1 MSRQF
6 IAKIFSLDVVPPE
19 LRLQISRENFAVR
32 IRLTRGACALGATV
46 ATAIEVEFNN
56 QGQLKF
62 TTFYFI
68 GLISNYFILFLTT
81 IFWNRYVNTD
91 KNFIKMKLF
100 FNFLIFMLGSFWSL
114 YLVSI
119 IKTSAAT
126 QQALILSIII
136 GLISTTISSGPLS
149 STLVFWLPLTLGSF
163 CAIDVSGHMQSPA
176 FVISLSGYTALVFFT
191 MVFLNR
197 KMLERSVNEINLAK
211 TGETI
216 RILLRDFEENASDW
230 LWETNTEGEIKHV
243 SPRFAEVARQPPSAI
258 QGDLLAFMAGGD
270 HTLRRVRPAEGD
282 VFEPL
287 RRRMIARK
295 PFRDMVMPVN
305 MGGERRWWSMTG
317 KPVQDSSGRFIG
329 YRGVGSDVTA
339 VHRSRERIAY
349 LARHDSLTD
358 LANRT
363 EFNNVLTLLL
373 SESAQPSAALLCLDL
388 DQFKAVNDSYGHG
401 LGDSVLRA
409 VAHRIRGAI
418 RDRDVAARLGG
429 DEFSIVLPSD
439 DEFEATAIADRI
451 IDRVSRPYKFDGVTV
466 EIGVTIGIALAPRDG
481 KTPETLYRN
490 ADLALYRAKD
500 AGRGTWRLFDPTM
513 DRQLQDRRGLQRDI
527 KSALRNDQLFV
538 EFQPVIEL
546 ATRSVVGLEALV
558 RWKHPDRDII
568 SPGDFI
574 EIAERSGLIGAI
586 TAFVLSEAA
595 ALVAQLPSFVA
606 VAVNL
611 SPLHL
616 REAWLVDQ
624 VSEIIR
630 HAGVAPDRIE
640 FEVTETAVL
649 ETEGRT
655 IDNLHRLRAL
665 GCRIAIDDF
674 GTGYSSLATLSRFPF
689 DRLKIDRS
697 FINDLENNA
706 ADAPIVKAIIDL
718 SQTMGLRVTAEG
730 VETERQADI
739 LTRYQCDD
747 IQGFLYSP
755 PVRKAEVLQ
764 LFKSGQTITGLSVGC
779 AVPGPAVRQATQ
791 ARRPQQP
798 MPQHSSFE

>member
-1 MSRQF
+1 
-6 IAKIFSLDVVPPE
+6 L
-19 LRLQISRENFAVR
+19 LISRENFGVR
-32 IRLTRGACALGATV
+32 IRLTRGACFLGPTV
-46 ATAIEVEFNN
+46 ATAIEFEFKNEIHLRYS
-56 QGQLKF
+56 G
-62 TTFYFI
+62 FYFAALLLNYAALFI
-68 GLISNYFILFLTT
+68 ISMIWTKRSSDEEFFVKCKFI
-81 IFWNRYVNTD
+81 
-91 KNFIKMKLF
+91 
-100 FNFLIFMLGSFWSL
+100 FNFFIFTLGCFWSL

-119 IKTSAAT
+119 MLVLPPA
-126 QQALILSIII
+126 QQALILSIMVC
-136 GLISTTISSGPLS
+136 LISTTISSGPLS
-149 STLVFWLPLTLGSF
+149 STLMFWLPLTIGSF
-163 CAIDVSGHMQSPA
+163 CALYVSGHLDNLA
-176 FVISLSGYTALVFFT
+176 FVVSLSGYTALVFFT

-197 KMLERSVNEINLAK
+197 KMLERSVNEINLAQ

-230 LWETNTEGEIKHV
+230 LWETNDKGEIKHV
-243 SPRFAEVARQPPSAI
+243 SPRFAEVARQPQSAI
-258 QGDLLAFMAGGD
+258 QGDLLAFMAGSD
-270 HTLRRVRPAEGD
+270 QTLRHVHAAEGD

-287 RRRMIARK
+287 RRRMVARK

-317 KPVQDSSGRFIG
+317 KPIEDSNGRFIG

-339 VHRSRERIAY
+339 MHRSRERIAY

-363 EFNNVLTLLL
+363 EFNNALGLLL
-373 SESAQPSAALLCLDL
+373 SESAEPNAALLCLDL

-429 DEFSIVLPSD
+429 DEFSILLPSN
-439 DEFEATAIADRI
+439 DEFEATAIADRV

-466 EIGVTIGIALAPRDG
+466 EIGVSIGIALAPRDG
-481 KTPETLYRN
+481 RTSEVLYRN

-500 AGRGTWRLFDPTM
+500 AGRGTWRLFDPAM

-527 KSALRNDQLFV
+527 KSALREDQLFV
-538 EFQPVIEL
+538 EFQPVVALE
-546 ATRSVVGLEALV
+546 TRSIVGLEALV
-558 RWKHPDRDII
+558 RWKHPDRGII
-568 SPGDFI
+568 PPGEFI

-586 TAFVLSEAA
+586 TAFVLAESA
-595 ALVAQLPSFVA
+595 ALAAQLPGFVA
-606 VAVNL
+606 IAVNL

-624 VSEIIR
+624 VSEIIQQ
-630 HAGVAPDRIE
+630 AGVAPERIE

-697 FINDLENNA
+697 FINDLEHNA
-706 ADAPIVKAIIDL
+706 ADAPIVKAMIDL

-730 VETERQADI
+730 VETERQAAI
-739 LTRYQCDD
+739 LTLYQCND

-755 PVRKAEVLQ
+755 PIRKAQVLH
-764 LFKSGQTITGLSVGC
+764 LFESGRTVTGLGLGC
-779 AVPGPAVRQATQ
+779 VETVSMVRQATR
-791 ARRPQQP
+791 ARRVEQP

>member
-1 MSRQF
+1 
-6 IAKIFSLDVVPPE
+6 
-19 LRLQISRENFAVR
+19 
-32 IRLTRGACALGATV
+32 
-46 ATAIEVEFNN
+46 
-56 QGQLKF
+56 
-62 TTFYFI
+62 
-68 GLISNYFILFLTT
+68 
-81 IFWNRYVNTD
+81 
-91 KNFIKMKLF
+91 
-100 FNFLIFMLGSFWSL
+100 
-114 YLVSI
+114 
-119 IKTSAAT
+119 
-126 QQALILSIII
+126 
-136 GLISTTISSGPLS
+136 
-149 STLVFWLPLTLGSF
+149 
-163 CAIDVSGHMQSPA
+163 MQSPA

-595 ALVAQLPSFVA
+595 ALVAQLPSFVT

-730 VETERQADI
+730 VETERQAAI

-764 LFKSGQTITGLSVGC
+764 LFESGQTITGLSVGC

>member
-1 MSRQF
+1 
-6 IAKIFSLDVVPPE
+6 
-19 LRLQISRENFAVR
+19 
-32 IRLTRGACALGATV
+32 
-46 ATAIEVEFNN
+46 
-56 QGQLKF
+56 
-62 TTFYFI
+62 
-68 GLISNYFILFLTT
+68 
-81 IFWNRYVNTD
+81 
-91 KNFIKMKLF
+91 
-100 FNFLIFMLGSFWSL
+100 MLGSFWSL

>member
-1 MSRQF
+1 MP
-6 IAKIFSLDVVPPE
+6 KE
-19 LRLQISRENFAVR
+19 LRLVISRENFGVR
-32 IRLTRGACALGATV
+32 IRLTRGACFLGTAVAL
-46 ATAIEVEFNN
+46 AIALEFKSEIHLTYT
-56 QGQLKF
+56 G
-62 TTFYFI
+62 YY
-68 GLISNYFILFLTT
+68 LIFLILDYILLFLVTN
-81 IFWNRYVNTD
+81 IWHRYQSNDVTFSRL
-91 KNFIKMKLF
+91 KYI
-100 FNFLIFMLGSFWSL
+100 FNFLIFVLGSFWAL
-114 YLVSI
+114 YLISI
-119 IKTSAAT
+119 MKISPAA
-126 QQALILSIII
+126 QQALLLSIII

-149 STLVFWLPLTLGSF
+149 STLSFWFPLTCGAF
-163 CAIDVSGHMQSPA
+163 GAVYVSGHLNS
-176 FVISLSGYTALVFFT
+176 FSFDVSLFGYSALVLFT
-191 MVFLNR
+191 MIFLNR
-197 KMLERSVNEINLAK
+197 KMLERSVNEIRLAQ
-211 TGETI
+211 TSETI

-230 LWETNTEGEIKHV
+230 LWETNERGEIKHV
-243 SPRFAEVARQPPSAI
+243 SPRFAEVAGQPETAI
-258 QGDLLAFMAGGD
+258 RGDLLAFMTGSD
-270 HTLRRVRPAEGD
+270 HTLRRVRDTNVD

-287 RRRMIARK
+287 RRRMLARK

-317 KPVQDSSGRFIG
+317 KPVQDASGQFLG

-339 VHRSRERIAY
+339 MHRSRERIAY
-349 LARHDSLTD
+349 LARHDTLTD

-363 EFNNVLTLLL
+363 EFNNCLGLLL
-373 SESAQPSAALLCLDL
+373 SDTAQPTAGLLCLDL

-429 DEFSIVLPSD
+429 DEFSIILPSN
-439 DEFEATAIADRI
+439 DEFEATAIADRV

-466 EIGVTIGIALAPRDG
+466 EIGVSIGIALAPRDG
-481 KTPETLYRN
+481 DSPEALYRN
-490 ADLALYRAKD
+490 ADLALYRAK
-500 AGRGTWRLFDPTM
+500 ASGRGTWRLFDPTM

-527 KSALRNDQLFV
+527 KSALRDDQLFV
-538 EFQPVIEL
+538 EFQPVIAL
-546 ATRSVVGLEALV
+546 ATRSIVGLEALV
-558 RWKHPDRDII
+558 RWNHPDRGII
-568 SPGDFI
+568 APDAFI

-586 TAFVLSEAA
+586 TAFVLSESA
-595 ALVAQLPSFVA
+595 ALVAKLPAYIV

-624 VSEIIR
+624 ISAIIDQ
-630 HAGVAPDRIE
+630 AGVAAERIE
-640 FEVTETAVL
+640 FEVTESAVL

-697 FINDLENNA
+697 FINNLENHET
-706 ADAPIVKAIIDL
+706 DAPIVKAMIDL

-730 VETERQADI
+730 VETERQAAI
-739 LTRYQCDD
+739 LGRYRCDD

-755 PVRKAEVLQ
+755 PVRCAEILD
-764 LFKSGQTITGLSVGC
+764 LFETGRTITGLGVGC
-779 AVPGPAVRQATQ
+779 VAPMHPAGAK
-791 ARRPQQP
+791 AIDPALP
-798 MPQHSSFE
+798 EPQHNSFE

>member
-1 MSRQF
+1 MSS
-6 IAKIFSLDVVPPE
+6 KIFSLDVVPSE
-19 LRLQISRENFAVR
+19 LRLLISRENFGVR
-32 IRLTRGACALGATV
+32 IRLTRGACILGATV
-46 ATAIEVEFNN
+46 ATAIELEFNN
-56 QGQLKF
+56 KIHLQYAGY
-62 TTFYFI
+62 YFI
-68 GLISNYFILFLTT
+68 ALILNYFILFLFTT
-81 IFWNRYVNTD
+81 IWVN
-91 KNFIKMKLF
+91 KNTSDNSFIKLKYIFNLF
-100 FNFLIFMLGSFWSL
+100 IFTLGSFWSF

-119 IKTSAAT
+119 IQISPAA
-126 QQALILSIII
+126 QQSLILSIMI

-149 STLVFWLPLTLGSF
+149 STLMFWLPLTIGLF
-163 CAIDVSGHMQSPA
+163 CAIYVSGHLDSVA
-176 FVISLSGYTALVFFT
+176 FVVSISCYTSLVFFT

-197 KMLERSVNEINLAK
+197 KMLERSVNEINLAQ

-230 LWETNTEGEIKHV
+230 LWETDTKGEIKHV
-243 SPRFAEVARQPPSAI
+243 SPRFAEVARQPQSAI
-258 QGDLLAFMAGGD
+258 RGDLLAFMAGTD
-270 HTLRRVRPAEGD
+270 QTLQQVRPAEGD

-287 RRRMIARK
+287 RRRMITRK

-317 KPVQDSSGRFIG
+317 KPIEDSSGRFIG

-363 EFNNVLTLLL
+363 EFNSALSLLL
-373 SESAQPSAALLCLDL
+373 SEGAEPNVALLCLDL

-429 DEFSIVLPSD
+429 DEFSILLPAD
-439 DEFEATAIADRI
+439 DEFEATAIADRV

-466 EIGVTIGIALAPRDG
+466 EIGVSIGIALAPRDG
-481 KTPETLYRN
+481 RTPEVLYRN

-527 KSALRNDQLFV
+527 KSALRDDQLFV
-538 EFQPVIEL
+538 EFQPVVAL
-546 ATRSVVGLEALV
+546 STRSIVGLEALV
-558 RWKHPDRDII
+558 RWKHPDRGII
-568 SPGDFI
+568 PPGEFI
-574 EIAERSGLIGAI
+574 EIAERTGLIGAI
-586 TAFVLSEAA
+586 TAFVLAESA
-595 ALVAQLPSFVA
+595 ALAAQLPGFMA
-606 VAVNL
+606 IAVNL

-624 VSEIIR
+624 VSEIIQQ
-630 HAGVAPDRIE
+630 AGVAPDRIE

-697 FINDLENNA
+697 FINDLEHNA

-730 VETERQADI
+730 VETERQAAI
-739 LTRYQCDD
+739 LTLYQCNE

-755 PVRKAEVLQ
+755 PVLKAQVLQ
-764 LFKSGQTITGLSVGC
+764 LFESGRTVTGLGIGC
-779 AVPGPAVRQATQ
+779 VEPEPIVRQAMRS
-791 ARRPQQP
+791 RRAEQP
-798 MPQHSSFE
+798 MPQHSSLE

>member
-1 MSRQF
+1 
-6 IAKIFSLDVVPPE
+6 
-19 LRLQISRENFAVR
+19 
-32 IRLTRGACALGATV
+32 
-46 ATAIEVEFNN
+46 
-56 QGQLKF
+56 
-62 TTFYFI
+62 
-68 GLISNYFILFLTT
+68 
-81 IFWNRYVNTD
+81 
-91 KNFIKMKLF
+91 
-100 FNFLIFMLGSFWSL
+100 
-114 YLVSI
+114 
-119 IKTSAAT
+119 
-126 QQALILSIII
+126 
-136 GLISTTISSGPLS
+136 
-149 STLVFWLPLTLGSF
+149 
-163 CAIDVSGHMQSPA
+163 MQSPA

>member
-1 MSRQF
+1 M
-6 IAKIFSLDVVPPE
+6 
-19 LRLQISRENFAVR
+19 
-32 IRLTRGACALGATV
+32 
-46 ATAIEVEFNN
+46 
-56 QGQLKF
+56 
-62 TTFYFI
+62 
-68 GLISNYFILFLTT
+68 
-81 IFWNRYVNTD
+81 
-91 KNFIKMKLF
+91 
-100 FNFLIFMLGSFWSL
+100 
-114 YLVSI
+114 
-119 IKTSAAT
+119 
-126 QQALILSIII
+126 
-136 GLISTTISSGPLS
+136 
-149 STLVFWLPLTLGSF
+149 FWLPLTIGLF
-163 CAIDVSGHMQSPA
+163 CAIYVSGHLDSVA
-176 FVISLSGYTALVFFT
+176 FVVSISCYTSLVFFT

-197 KMLERSVNEINLAK
+197 KMLERSVNEINLAQ

-230 LWETNTEGEIKHV
+230 LWETDTKGEIKHV
-243 SPRFAEVARQPPSAI
+243 SPRFAEVARQPQSAI
-258 QGDLLAFMAGGD
+258 RGDLLAFMAGTD
-270 HTLRRVRPAEGD
+270 QTLQQVRPAEGD

-287 RRRMIARK
+287 RRRMITRK

-317 KPVQDSSGRFIG
+317 KPIEDSSGRFIG

-363 EFNNVLTLLL
+363 EFNSALSLLL
-373 SESAQPSAALLCLDL
+373 SEGAEPNVALLCLDL

-429 DEFSIVLPSD
+429 DEFSILLPAD
-439 DEFEATAIADRI
+439 DEFEATAIADRV

-466 EIGVTIGIALAPRDG
+466 EIGVSIGIALAPRDG
-481 KTPETLYRN
+481 RTPEVLYRN

-527 KSALRNDQLFV
+527 KSALRDDQLFV
-538 EFQPVIEL
+538 EFQPVVAL
-546 ATRSVVGLEALV
+546 STRSIVGLEALV
-558 RWKHPDRDII
+558 RWKHPDRGII
-568 SPGDFI
+568 PPGEFI
-574 EIAERSGLIGAI
+574 EIAERTGLIGAI
-586 TAFVLSEAA
+586 TAFVLAESA
-595 ALVAQLPSFVA
+595 ALAAQLPGFMA
-606 VAVNL
+606 IAVNL

-624 VSEIIR
+624 VSEIIQQ
-630 HAGVAPDRIE
+630 AGVAPDRIE

-697 FINDLENNA
+697 FINDLEHNA

-730 VETERQADI
+730 VETERQAAI
-739 LTRYQCDD
+739 LTLYQCNE

-755 PVRKAEVLQ
+755 PVLKAQVLQ
-764 LFKSGQTITGLSVGC
+764 LFESGRTVTGLGIGC
-779 AVPGPAVRQATQ
+779 VEPEPIVRQAMRS
-791 ARRPQQP
+791 RRAEQP
-798 MPQHSSFE
+798 MPQHSSLE